1 MNTHEENTGRSIASR
16 FKHRFVYALIALGGR
31 WLAYLFLYPL
41 VFVYC
46 LHKSVRNKSRAYIT
60 RRFNPQT
67 KWEFFKHTF
76 CLNLTFGRTLV
87 DRAALGILGTAEF
100 VSTPQARQTCEE
112 LIKPGKGLLLLT
124 AHVGCWQSAVN
135 CMQFLNK
142 PMHILYY
149 RNPRDNDKTVAEH
162 RGKAAPFTLINP
174 AGPLGGVPE
183 MMSALQRGEIVC
195 AMADRVF
202 GNPQNAVEVQFLGG
216 KVWVPYSF
224 YRLAAVTGA
233 PIVMAFFP
241 WQGSG
246 RLASWVLEPVY
257 VQDNGPHKAHYQ
269 PYAQQFIDGLTQ
281 FCIKYPYQFF
291 NYFDWWNEHD
301 TTNNR

>member
-1 MNTHEENTGRSIASR
+1 MNLDKENTGRSMASAL
-16 FKHRFVYALIALGGR
+16 KHRFVYALIALGGR
-31 WLAYLFLYPL
+31 PLAYLFLYPL

-46 LHKSVRNKSRAYIT
+46 LHQSVRNKSRAYVM
-60 RRFNPQT
+60 RRFAPQT

-76 CLNLTFGRTLV
+76 RLNLTFGRTLV
-87 DRAALGILGTAEF
+87 DRAALGLLGKAQF
-100 VSTPQARQTCEE
+100 NYSPQARKTCEA
-112 LIKPGKGLLLLT
+112 LLAQGKGLLLLT

-149 RNPRDNDKTVAEH
+149 RNPKDNDKMVAEH
-162 RGKAAPFTLINP
+162 HAKKAPFTLINP

-202 GNPQNAVEVQFLGG
+202 GNTQNAVEVRFLGG
-216 KVWVPYSF
+216 QVRVPYSF

-241 WQGSG
+241 WQGRGQLSG
-246 RLASWVLEPVY
+246 WVREPLC
-257 VQDNGPHKAHYQ
+257 VQDQGPAKQHYQ
-269 PYAQQFIDGLTQ
+269 PYAQQFMDGLTE

-291 NYFDWWNEHD
+291 NYFDWWNDYD
-301 TTNNR
+301 TTNH